1 MPRKNKLKIT
11 EEKHMKDY
19 DIKIKKAAEVTLY
32 ATDNDTIVVPSK
44 VKFDTDRDQADI
56 DIEGVE
62 KALVG
67 IPPMAGNV
75 EVFIENAVMYLKGI
89 SFERLEIDAEGK
101 IQIVADQIDGNID
114 INMLKGEAELIV
126 PEGFVFATRCEGK
139 NNEIRCEIPTD
150 PSAKNTIELNGKNSV
165 LTIRN

>member
-1 MPRKNKLKIT
+1 
-11 EEKHMKDY
+11 
-19 DIKIKKAAEVTLY
+19 
-32 ATDNDTIVVPSK
+32 
-44 VKFDTDRDQADI
+44 
-56 DIEGVE
+56 
-62 KALVG
+62 
-67 IPPMAGNV
+67 MAGNV

-101 IQIVADQIDGNID
+101 IKIVADRIDGNID

-126 PEGFVFATRCEGK
+126 PEGFVFTTRCEGK

>member
-1 MPRKNKLKIT
+1 
-11 EEKHMKDY
+11 MKDY
-19 DIKIKKAAEVTLY
+19 DIKIKKASEITLY

-44 VKFDTDRDQADI
+44 VKFDTDRDSCDI

-67 IPPMAGNV
+67 IPPMAENV
-75 EVFIENAVMYLKGI
+75 ELFIENTTLNLKGI
-89 SFERLEIDAEGK
+89 SFSRLEIDAEGK
-101 IQIVADQIDGNID
+101 ITIIADRIDGNID

-126 PEGFVFATRCEGK
+126 PEGFVFNTRCEGK
-139 NNEIRCEIPTD
+139 NNEIICEIPTD
-150 PSAKNTIELNGKNSV
+150 PNAKNTIELNGKNSV